1 MKRHFTM
8 IEMVVVVL
16 LIALLSAIAMP
27 MYFSYLKDARVTAA
41 QTQIEMLEQAILDYS
56 MRMGSIPAQDGGLEL
71 LVTNPANDKRWRP
84 FLKGGVVPLDPWGN
98 KYVYQILPDGEFELI
113 SYGEDGK
120 VGGEGYAA
128 DITNRKK

>member
-1 MKRHFTM
+1 MSKFV
-8 IEMVVVVL
+8 IEPKFWDLFPDTAIGVV
-16 LIALLSAIAMP
+16 IARGINNTEEENEGVRPDL
-27 MYFSYLKDARVTAA
+27 
-41 QTQIEMLEQAILDYS
+41 IEMLEQAVLDYS
-56 MRMGSIPAQDGGLEL
+56 MRMGSIPAQEGGLEL
-71 LVTNPANDKRWRP
+71 LVTNPSNDKRWRP

-98 KYVYQILPDGEFELI
+98 KYIYQILPDGEFELI